1 MRQSAYITYSLEHDG
16 GSASSNRQSQPS
28 TCNSPFV
35 ESRREISASRPSNM
49 ESYNSLRPAHF
60 LQIRAGLIEQF
71 PGFGSLIIEHIG
83 STAVL
88 GLPAQP
94 LIDVLVTATHEHIDE
109 VATTL
114 TTSGLYVHRDNPKHP
129 DSSLFT
135 ASDAATPHTMYLCH
149 EQSLTARAIIAI
161 RDTLRSDSELREYYT
176 DPKNQA
182 AEGDTENRND
192 VFLEAYRDVQTP
204 VLQHILVASQQFL
217 NQELAILFHSN
228 MSSRWSPV
236 TTPRLL
242 LREYEV
248 GDVEGMY
255 ALESN
260 PDNARYQSWHPW
272 THLEA
277 WQNVLRGIL
286 RSFDDARVTIELAV
300 VFEGK
305 FVGRIGAGIQQPGD
319 SHVVPSAGLP
329 EEVEHK
335 RPAKHA
341 DLWYSFLPSSQGQG
355 LATEAMRAFIDEL
368 RKREMET
375 GECLEL
381 EIECDPRNTRSWKL
395 AERLGF
401 ERSSL
406 TEGAW
411 ECKEEWVDSLVLM
424 KVI

>member
-1 MRQSAYITYSLEHDG
+1 
-16 GSASSNRQSQPS
+16 
-28 TCNSPFV
+28 
-35 ESRREISASRPSNM
+35 M

-135 ASDAATPHTMYLCH
+135 ASDAATPHTIYLCH

-161 RDTLRSDSELREYYT
+161 RDILRSDSELLEYYT
-176 DPKNQA
+176 DPKSQA

-204 VLQHILVASQQFL
+204 VLQHILVASQQFS

-277 WQNVLRGIL
+277 RQNVLRGIL
-286 RSFDDARVTIELAV
+286 CSFDDARVTVELAV
-300 VFEGK
+300 FEGE
-305 FVGRIGAGIQQPGD
+305 FVGRIGAGIRPLTGYD
-319 SHVVPSAGLP
+319 SVVAAEESEGVERKWPS
-329 EEVEHK
+329 
-335 RPAKHA
+335 KHA
-341 DLWYSFLPSSQGQG
+341 DLWYSFLPSSQGKG
-355 LATEAMRAFIDEL
+355 FAKEAMRAFIDEVV
-368 RKREMET
+368 KKEKE
-375 GECLEL
+375 GEDYLEL
-381 EIECDPRNTRSWKL
+381 EIECDPRNTGSWRL

-401 ERSSL
+401 ERTSF
-406 TEGAW
+406 TERAW
-411 ECKEEWVDSLVLM
+411 ECKGEWVDSLVYRRL
-424 KVI
+424 V